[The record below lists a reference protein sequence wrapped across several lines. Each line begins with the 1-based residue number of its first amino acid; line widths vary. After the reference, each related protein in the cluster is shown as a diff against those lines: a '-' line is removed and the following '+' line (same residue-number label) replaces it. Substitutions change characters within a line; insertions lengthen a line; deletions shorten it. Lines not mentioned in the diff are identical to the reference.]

1 MHFLSNETFNLK
13 PEIKELSTHKPKVL
27 MLYGSLRKT
36 SYSKLAI
43 QTAANILT
51 HMGAEVRIFDPKGLP
66 VFDND
71 ESASHNKVK
80 ELRELANWSEAQ
92 VWCSP
97 EIHGNMSAVFK
108 NQIDWLP
115 LSSGAIRPSQGKVL
129 ALMQVSGGSQSFN
142 ALNNMRVLG
151 RWMRM
156 FTIANQSSI
165 AKVYQEFEPSG
176 EMKASNYRNRVVD
189 VMEELMR
196 FTYLLRGHDSFMVDR
211 YSERNASK
219 QEVATLNNTLK
230 KHINTSET
238 ACCN

>member
-13 PEIKELSTHKPKVL
+13 PEIKALSTHKPKVL
-27 MLYGSLRKT
+27 MLYGSLRNT

-43 QTAANILT
+43 QTAANILE

-71 ESASHNKVK
+71 ESASHSKVK

-196 FTYLLRGHDSFMVDR
+196 FTYLLRDHDSFMVDR
-211 YSERNASK
+211 FSERNASK
-219 QEVATLNNTLK
+219 QEVAALNNTLK
-230 KHINTSET
+230 KHINTPEK
-238 ACCN
+238 ACCH

>member
-13 PEIKELSTHKPKVL
+13 PEIKALSTHKPKVL
-27 MLYGSLRKT
+27 MLYGSLRDT

-43 QTAANILT
+43 QTAADILT
-51 HMGAEVRIFDPKGLP
+51 QMGAEVRIFDPTGLP

-71 ESASHNKVK
+71 ESVSHNKVQ

-115 LSSGAIRPSQGKVL
+115 LSSGAVRPSQGKVL

-196 FTYLLRGHDSFMVDR
+196 FTYLLRDHDSFMVDR
-211 YSERNASK
+211 FSERNASK
-219 QEVATLNNTLK
+219 QETAALNNTLK
-230 KHINTSET
+230 KHINTPNK
-238 ACCN
+238 ACCH

>member
-13 PEIKELSTHKPKVL
+13 PEIKALSTHKPKVL
-27 MLYGSLRKT
+27 MLYGSLRDT

-43 QTAANILT
+43 HTAADILT
-51 HMGAEVRIFDPKGLP
+51 QMGAEVRIFDPTGLP

-71 ESASHNKVK
+71 ESASHNKVQ

-115 LSSGAIRPSQGKVL
+115 LSSGAVRPSQGKVL

-196 FTYLLRGHDSFMVDR
+196 FTYLLRDHDSFMVDR
-211 YSERNASK
+211 FSERNASK
-219 QEVATLNNTLK
+219 QETAALNNTLK
-230 KHINTSET
+230 KHINTPNK
-238 ACCN
+238 ACCH